1 MEYLKQVTGI
11 KDHVLTRTGSDIRDA
26 LKARVVDQA
35 FYGITLEKFKTKI
48 EDEAL
53 AKDIAT
59 TSGIGIDDIIQA
71 SVLDGGK
78 AKVDWQNKSDLIGQL
93 EIAIGDFLMDEIR
106 DKYGISLSFGEINE
120 LAEKY
125 IDIAKIRYR

>member
-11 KDHVLTRTGSDIRDA
+11 KDHVLTRTGSDIPDA
-26 LKARVVDQA
+26 LKARVVAQA
-35 FYGITLEKFKTKI
+35 FYGITLEQFKPKI